1 MEQVSESVIQQ
12 RRVVI
17 LSFPFSDLQRGKGRP
32 AIIVSNNRYDRRLDD
47 VVAVQLTSNPK
58 PSEYSVP
65 VTSKD
70 MESGELVMDSNAR
83 VDKIFSV
90 EKKIRAKRIGKVD
103 RKNHAAICK
112 MLSALAK

>member
-1 MEQVSESVIQQ
+1 
-12 RRVVI
+12 
-17 LSFPFSDLQRGKGRP
+17 
-32 AIIVSNNRYDRRLDD
+32 
-47 VVAVQLTSNPK
+47 
-58 PSEYSVP
+58 
-65 VTSKD
+65 